1 LAREFSNLSDDI
13 KTKYGSSIELII
25 SNINSEKLTFK
36 NIYILFIFKENK
48 QSYYNFGWSH
58 GKEKLQGKPDVSK
71 GSFYANPQYD
81 EPETDPDLIKKY
93 PAFLH
98 PNIWPKDNLPEL
110 EVALKDLG
118 QLIVNTGILVA
129 KQCDQYVNHKCPSYS
144 KDKLTNII
152 KTSKCCKVINI
163 II

>member
-1 LAREFSNLSDDI
+1 M
-13 KTKYGSSIELII
+13 
-25 SNINSEKLTFK
+25 
-36 NIYILFIFKENK
+36 
-48 QSYYNFGWSH
+48 
-58 GKEKLQGKPDVSK
+58 
-71 GSFYANPQYD
+71 
-81 EPETDPDLIKKY
+81 
-93 PAFLH
+93 H
-98 PNIWPKDNLPEL
+98 PNIWPKDDLPEL

-129 KQCDQYVNHKCPSYS
+129 KQCDQYVNDKCPSYS